1 MKVRANLNERALVDT
16 TTAPW
21 VASPEPGVER
31 ILLDREGGEV
41 ARATSVVRYAAGSR
55 FGLHV
60 HERGEEFLVLEG
72 DFRDAHGVYPRGTY
86 VRNPWGTSHAPESLG
101 GCRLFVKLRQIPE
114 EDAARVC
121 VPSALDACQLS
132 SDEPERTVV
141 VHATDAEWV
150 ALVRLRAG
158 HDGALHAHPRGEE
171 IFVIEGELRDE
182 HGVYPAGTWLRQPPG
197 SQHRPRSTLGCLFYV
212 KRGLL

>member
-1 MKVRANLNERALVDT
+1 MKVRADLNERALVDT
-16 TTAPW
+16 TTAPR

-72 DFRDAHGVYPRGTY
+72 D
-86 VRNPWGTSHAPESLG
+86 
-101 GCRLFVKLRQIPE
+101 
-114 EDAARVC
+114 
-121 VPSALDACQLS
+121 
-132 SDEPERTVV
+132 
-141 VHATDAEWV
+141 
-150 ALVRLRAG
+150 
-158 HDGALHAHPRGEE
+158 
-171 IFVIEGELRDE
+171 LRDE

-212 KRGLL
+212 KCGLL